1 MNGMAVSRCKKWPP
15 SQGIG
20 TPPPMRLFFHMSGR
34 WQPVAGDTLRLI
46 LVHDIVGDVVD
57 SHEGYP
63 PYRVTEHIDADS
75 VELSGAM
82 TSDGRWLYSCPVGT
96 TQHLALAEE
105 RRAPS
110 NYVNEDEFDRLVSV
124 ADSLQRLRHGGS
136 DSSRR

>member
-1 MNGMAVSRCKKWPP
+1 
-15 SQGIG
+15 
-20 TPPPMRLFFHMSGR
+20 MRLFFHMSGR